1 MMKHIKR
8 ILKFLSKYG
17 DSSDWVC
24 YIISI
29 YSIVSYAICYFTH
42 IEPSRLMFANC
53 SIAWIIIM
61 LQTLMINE
69 LKKRIRL
76 NNKRK

>member
-1 MMKHIKR
+1 MIKHIKR

-17 DSSDWVC
+17 DSSDWFF
-24 YIISI
+24 YIAST
-29 YSIVSYAICYFTH
+29 YSIVSNAIFYFAH

-53 SIAWIIIM
+53 SMVWIIIL
-61 LQTLMINE
+61 LQTLRINE
-69 LKKRIRL
+69 LKKDIRL

>member
-17 DSSDWVC
+17 DSSDWFF
-24 YIISI
+24 YIIST
-29 YSIVSYAICYFTH
+29 YSIVSNAIFYFTH
-42 IEPSRLMFANC
+42 IEPNRLMFANC
-53 SIAWIIIM
+53 SITWILIL
-61 LQTLMINE
+61 LQALRINE
-69 LKKRIRL
+69 LKKDIRL

>member
-17 DSSDWVC
+17 DSNDWFF
-24 YIISI
+24 YIAST
-29 YSIVSYAICYFTH
+29 YSIVSNAIFYFAH

-61 LQTLMINE
+61 LKALRINE
-69 LKKRIRL
+69 LKRYIRL

>member
-1 MMKHIKR
+1 MKHIKR

-17 DSSDWVC
+17 DSSDWFF
-24 YIISI
+24 YIAST
-29 YSIVSYAICYFTH
+29 YSIVTNAIFYFTH

-53 SIAWIIIM
+53 SMAWIVIL
-61 LQTLMINE
+61 LQTLRINE
-69 LKKRIRL
+69 LKKHIRH

>member
-17 DSSDWVC
+17 DSDDWFF
-24 YIISI
+24 YIAST
-29 YSIVSYAICYFTH
+29 YSIVLYAICYFTH
-42 IEPSRLMFANC
+42 IEPSRLIFANC
-53 SIAWIIIM
+53 STAWIIIL
-61 LQTLMINE
+61 LQTLRINE
-69 LKKRIRL
+69 LKKHIRL